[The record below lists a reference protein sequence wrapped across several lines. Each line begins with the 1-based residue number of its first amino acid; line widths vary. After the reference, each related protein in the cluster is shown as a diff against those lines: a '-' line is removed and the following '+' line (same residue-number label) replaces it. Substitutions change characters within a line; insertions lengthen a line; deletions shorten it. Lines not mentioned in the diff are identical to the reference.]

1 MKDSIAR
8 RLAAGFYLVML
19 LVVLMCVFT
28 LWATGRIDRADSV
41 VSQALSESFRV
52 QEQATRYGSWISLL
66 NETEASLNAL
76 LASQGERILE
86 NAADVRILAGGET
99 HPLENLL
106 QSQTWRSLEEFVPE
120 ARAII
125 KRLDESAAAM
135 VEIDQRIY
143 QQWQQRHEGLAQTL
157 NDLKRSQIYWALKV
171 ANMLFVRSTIGELL
185 DEELMDTDLEE
196 FINGRIYT
204 AYADSFPTLVSAL
217 EKARPV
223 NERLWKQSFKLNT
236 LLMLGKWD
244 EARILFRDEVPTAI
258 KSMAVDIDSVLQQ
271 ENAILFQQSQALA
284 LWQKEMKPQKDAAT
298 AAMAALRDLLKAK
311 VATEVQL
318 VEQQG
323 ENLHQSREMVAASI
337 SQTRRLNALFTL
349 AVLIVGGLGGWLIT
363 RSITRPLKQTVS
375 MIRDL
380 DQGRLDRRLRMVRKD
395 EIGEMAGIMDDFA
408 DHLQHEVITSF
419 ERLAS
424 GDFTFAAKGLIK
436 DPLARANDSLAALM
450 GELKVTGQQL
460 ASGSGQIADSSQDL
474 SEGAI
479 RQAQSLEEITC
490 SMSDMATQ
498 TRNNSELAQKARELT
513 SQAHRSAQRGHGHI
527 RQMVEAMGEVNE
539 AGESISKIIRVI
551 DEIAFQ
557 TNLLALNA
565 AVEAAR
571 AGIHGKGFAVVA
583 DEVRN
588 LAGRSGRAAGE
599 TAELIAGA
607 VAKAENGSR
616 LAEQAAQLLA
626 EIVDEVTRAAELAD
640 HIATASQLQTQ
651 QIEDVNRELGEID
664 RVTQRT
670 AAGSQQSAAAAAQLS
685 HLADRMRGL
694 LDQFTVPENTREQ
707 LAPMLSGDESVPL
720 RYLAA

>member
-8 RLAAGFYLVML
+8 RLAAGFYLIMF
-19 LVVLMCVFT
+19 LVVLMCAFT
-28 LWATGRIDRADSV
+28 LWATARIDRADGA
-41 VSQALSESFRV
+41 VSKALSDSYRV
-52 QEQATRYGSWISLL
+52 QEQAARYGDWISLL

-86 NAADVRILAGGET
+86 NAADVRLLAVGES
-99 HPLENLL
+99 HPLEILL
-106 QSQTWRSLEEFVPE
+106 QGDSWQGLEEVLPE
-120 ARAII
+120 TRAII
-125 KRLDESAAAM
+125 NRLEESAVAM
-135 VEIDQRIY
+135 VEIDQRIS
-143 QQWQQRHEGLAQTL
+143 QQWQQRHDGLAQAL

-196 FINGRIYT
+196 FINGRIYE
-204 AYADSFPTLVSAL
+204 AYAGRFPTLVSAL

-223 NERLWKQSFKLNT
+223 NERLWKQSFRLNT

-244 EARILFRDEVPTAI
+244 EARLLFRDEVPAAI

-284 LWQKEMKPQKDAAT
+284 LWQKEMKQQKDAAT
-298 AAMAALRDLLKAK
+298 AAMADLRDLLKAK
-311 VATEVQL
+311 AASEAQL
-318 VEQQG
+318 VERQG
-323 ENLHQSREMVAASI
+323 ENVLLSREMVAASI
-337 SQTRRLNALFTL
+337 SQTRRLNVLFTL
-349 AVLIVGGLGGWLIT
+349 AALFVGGLGGWLIT

-380 DQGRLDRRLRMVRKD
+380 DQGRLDRRLRMARKD
-395 EIGEMAGIMDDFA
+395 EFGEMADIMDDFA
-408 DHLQHEVITSF
+408 DHLQHEVVTSF

-424 GDFTFAAKGLIK
+424 GDFSFKAKGLIK
-436 DPLARANDSLAALM
+436 EPLARANDSLAALM
-450 GELKVTGQQL
+450 SELKETGQQL
-460 ASGSGQIADSSQDL
+460 ASGSGQIANSSHDL

-490 SMSDMATQ
+490 SMSDMANQ

-513 SQAHRSAQRGHGHI
+513 GQAHHSAQRGHGHI
-527 RQMVEAMGEVNE
+527 RQMVDAMEEVNE
-539 AGESISKIIRVI
+539 AGQSISRITRVI

-571 AGIHGKGFAVVA
+571 AGSHGKGFAVVA

-588 LAGRSGRAAGE
+588 LAGRSARAARE
-599 TAELIAGA
+599 TAELITGA
-607 VAKAENGSR
+607 VAKVENGSR
-616 LAEQAAQLLA
+616 LAEQAYQVLA
-626 EIVDEVTRAAELAD
+626 EIVDEVTKAAELAA

-651 QIEDVNRELGEID
+651 QIEEVNRELGEID

-670 AAGSQQSAAAAAQLS
+670 AAGAQQSAAAAAQLS
-685 HLADRMRGL
+685 HLADRMRGM
-694 LDQFTVPENTREQ
+694 LDQFILPEITGDE
-707 LAPMLSGDESVPL
+707 PTPKLSGDESVSP